1 MNNVYMKRIFPL
13 LLLLWAVQA
22 DAARRMR
29 DVFAAMPDT
38 VLTLMTKNNRLDCID
53 FIENN
58 MEAKVRNRF
67 DGQTVLRAMT
77 DDYLDLQL
85 TASCRVEMKLLPV
98 ADSVS
103 YICMVRTYSS
113 PEKESV
119 VTLYTQDWKPL
130 PADKYLTPPA
140 YKAFWTMNDTIDV
153 SETERLQRLQ
163 DMHFVTAELSRD
175 SMLLT
180 FRLQP
185 ACTDKDESAR
195 MQAVLRPVVYAWR
208 GGRFVMDL

>member
-1 MNNVYMKRIFPL
+1 M
-13 LLLLWAVQA
+13 
-22 DAARRMR
+22 
-29 DVFAAMPDT
+29 
-38 VLTLMTKNNRLDCID
+38 
-53 FIENN
+53 
-58 MEAKVRNRF
+58 RNRF
-67 DGQTVLRAMT
+67 DGQTVLRTMT

-85 TASCRVEMKLLPV
+85 TASCCVEMKLLPV

-103 YICMVRTYSS
+103 YICMVHTYSS

-140 YKAFWTMNDTIDV
+140 YKAFWTTNDTIDV

-185 ACTDKDESAR
+185 GVHRQGGIRTHAGGAPSGGLC
-195 MQAVLRPVVYAWR
+195 MAWR
-208 GGRFVMDL
+208 AVCAGIIIY